1 VIRQHRPAWREGI
14 ATGRAP
20 PTAAAGVRCTGTRRE
35 VVRYRAA
42 SPYSQ
47 AASPLRSVGPLVVV
61 PRRAGRQALVNWRP
75 AEGEPLPAG
84 SSKRQR
90 ARTTRTTIEAVA
102 VSPNLEDPEILV
114 PVSLAQAA
122 AVVSQVAV
130 SNAPGTSLIRVLL
143 ALGGLDRL
151 GMRDLKSDERFSDP
165 KLAQSVVI
173 ALMVLS
179 RFQDCEGHR
188 VKDLALS
195 LELAEATLVRYL
207 RTLLVVGILEQLQDR
222 KYILA
227 RTWRNLLTSVE

>member
-1 VIRQHRPAWREGI
+1 M
-14 ATGRAP
+14 
-20 PTAAAGVRCTGTRRE
+20 
-35 VVRYRAA
+35 
-42 SPYSQ
+42 
-47 AASPLRSVGPLVVV
+47 
-61 PRRAGRQALVNWRP
+61 
-75 AEGEPLPAG
+75 
-84 SSKRQR
+84 
-90 ARTTRTTIEAVA
+90 
-102 VSPNLEDPEILV
+102 SPNLEDPEILV